1 MRAVG
6 SQLEHLAQELLQDV
20 PAWLV
25 SVRHCGVHRAKAVWQ
40 GSAGCRTIP

>member
-1 MRAVG
+1 MRSVG

-25 SVRHCGVHRAKAVWQ
+25 TVRRCGVHRAKAIWQ
-40 GSAGCRTIP
+40 GSAGYWTMP